1 MDEAYRLSEGGPS
14 CTAMQLLHSALHIS
28 CLICAGE
35 RDFGVEAI
43 ETMMVEMTK
52 PRSADSVV
60 FAFAGCASCALRAKA
75 HEQLCVAVR
84 YKDKMEG
91 FLRSNAG
98 MHCLIN

>member
-60 FAFAGCASCALRAKA
+60 FAFAGCASCAQELKLMSNCATLSDTKT
-75 HEQLCVAVR
+75 
-84 YKDKMEG
+84 KWKG
-91 FLRSNAG
+91 FCGRMQVCIA
-98 MHCLIN
+98 